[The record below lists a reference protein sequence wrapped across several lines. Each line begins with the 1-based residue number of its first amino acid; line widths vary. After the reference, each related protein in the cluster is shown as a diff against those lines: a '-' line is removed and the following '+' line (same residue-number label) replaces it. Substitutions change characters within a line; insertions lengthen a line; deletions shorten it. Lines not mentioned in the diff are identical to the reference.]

1 MAYASR
7 RSPFTLGRLF
17 VAVLL
22 GLVAGFL
29 WACFE
34 KGRNPLDI
42 ARLFRPAEAPAAPA
56 PPPPVRP
63 TATPPAPPPRET
75 SAPKIAEPAPAARG
89 PEPAPAPPPPSLRTY
104 SPAELDSLFST
115 LEDLMTRGR
124 FFEASEKIKNTS
136 RLMIPPDRASRFA
149 EYETRMRLYNDL
161 VRETSRGVLLEMPRL
176 TRLWIEGGGKL
187 VVKILGEDK
196 TSLYYETLTGI
207 RSKLERTRIATIE
220 QLEPLYAAVE
230 VTLEFKK
237 QCDYRGIIAEGDP
250 GKLLTY
256 RVKPGR
262 TVTGLHFF
270 DLADFCA
277 RNGANDKLKGLFDE
291 ALQRD
296 PNLLTSV
303 HEAKADRLYQVLL
316 YFIGIKSPADA
327 RRTYD
332 LLRERYADT
341 RVFREHVAGDELV
354 LAYVAPAPQSAPATE
369 ASRPPPPSTPAPSET
384 ARAEL
389 SRPTP
394 SDPPPAGTPA
404 PAEPSAPPPSGPT
417 SVRLPDGAPP
427 RAAALVAAGDRYF
440 EEAMR
445 HLRQSDPTV
454 NPDGWAEENRKALE
468 LFLKANNEGY
478 YPAQELFSKGAVPQP
493 LLDRV
498 RETTML
504 SSLCRKRSVSTRH

>member
-7 RSPFTLGRLF
+7 RSPLTLGRLLL
-17 VAVLL
+17 AVLL
-22 GLVAGFL
+22 GLAAGYL

-42 ARLFRPAEAPAAPA
+42 ARFFRPSEAPAAP
-56 PPPPVRP
+56 V
-63 TATPPAPPPRET
+63 PPAPPRPAAAPPATAPRET
-75 SAPKIAEPAPAARG
+75 APPKVAESAPAARR
-89 PEPAPAPPPPSLRTY
+89 PEPAPAPQPPSLRTY
-104 SPAELDSLFST
+104 SPAELDSLFSA
-115 LEDLMTRGR
+115 LDDLIARGR
-124 FFEASEKIKNTS
+124 FFDAAEKIKNTS

-149 EYETRMRLYNDL
+149 EYETRVRLYNDL

-207 RSKLERTRIATIE
+207 RSKLERTRIASIE

-237 QCDYRGIIAEGDP
+237 QCEYRGIIAEGDP
-250 GKLLTY
+250 GKPLTY
-256 RVKPGR
+256 RIKPGR
-262 TVTGLHFF
+262 NVTGLHFF

-316 YFIGIKSPADA
+316 YFIGIRSAPDA

-332 LLRERYADT
+332 LLRERYGDT
-341 RVFREHVAGDELV
+341 RVFREQVAGDE
-354 LAYVAPAPQSAPATE
+354 
-369 ASRPPPPSTPAPSET
+369 
-384 ARAEL
+384 
-389 SRPTP
+389 
-394 SDPPPAGTPA
+394 
-404 PAEPSAPPPSGPT
+404 
-417 SVRLPDGAPP
+417 
-427 RAAALVAAGDRYF
+427 
-440 EEAMR
+440 
-445 HLRQSDPTV
+445 
-454 NPDGWAEENRKALE
+454 
-468 LFLKANNEGY
+468 
-478 YPAQELFSKGAVPQP
+478 
-493 LLDRV
+493 
-498 RETTML
+498 
-504 SSLCRKRSVSTRH
+504 